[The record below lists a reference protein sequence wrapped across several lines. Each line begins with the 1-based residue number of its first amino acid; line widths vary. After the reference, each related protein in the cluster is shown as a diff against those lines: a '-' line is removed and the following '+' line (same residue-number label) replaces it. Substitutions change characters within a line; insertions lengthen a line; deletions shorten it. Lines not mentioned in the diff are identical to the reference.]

1 MIVKHSMKDEQ
12 NERGRERER
21 ERERE
26 RMNVEKKLNDICFP
40 YSFFILKIVVLRIE
54 FEKWVLRIVYS
65 FGNLLLFSGSTNR

>member
-1 MIVKHSMKDEQ
+1 M
-12 NERGRERER
+12 RGVER

-65 FGNLLLFSGSTNR
+65 FGNLLLFSGSTNQ

>member
-21 ERERE
+21 ERER
-26 RMNVEKKLNDICFP
+26 MNVETKLNDICFP

-65 FGNLLLFSGSTNR
+65 FGNLLLFSGSTNQ

>member
-12 NERGRERER
+12 SERGRERER
-21 ERERE
+21 ERER
-26 RMNVEKKLNDICFP
+26 MNLEKKLNNICSSC
-40 YSFFILKIVVLRIE
+40 SFFISKIVVLRIE

>member
-1 MIVKHSMKDEQ
+1 M
-12 NERGRERER
+12 RGER

-26 RMNVEKKLNDICFP
+26 RMNVETKLNDICFP

-65 FGNLLLFSGSTNR
+65 FGNLLLFSGSTNQ

>member
-21 ERERE
+21 ER
-26 RMNVEKKLNDICFP
+26 MNVETKLNDICFP

-65 FGNLLLFSGSTNR
+65 FGNLLLFSGSTNQ

>member
-1 MIVKHSMKDEQ
+1 M
-12 NERGRERER
+12 RGVER

-26 RMNVEKKLNDICFP
+26 RMNVETKLNDICFP

-65 FGNLLLFSGSTNR
+65 FGNLLLFSGSTNQ

>member
-12 NERGRERER
+12 SERGRERER
-21 ERERE
+21 ERER
-26 RMNVEKKLNDICFP
+26 MNLEQKLNNICFP

-65 FGNLLLFSGSTNR
+65 FGNILLFSGSTNQ